1 MDRFKNVV
9 LIGEGTYGRVYKAVW
24 KETGGSVAIKRID
37 IEPGAGL
44 PLTAIREIKMLKK
57 LQSTHIVR
65 LQNTFFAQNSLYLIM
80 EFLPFDLSGLI
91 QTGYVFSSEQIRS
104 LSHQLVDAARYI
116 HSRGLIHRDI
126 KSGNILLDKR
136 GCLKLADF
144 GLTRD
149 AEKLMTNRV
158 CTLWYR
164 APELLLG
171 AQSYDLKV
179 DSWSIAC
186 VILEMG
192 MGRPPFRGNDE
203 VSQIKA
209 IFESLGAPAE
219 TYMWSDILEQK
230 KYPTI
235 STWSRLMRDTYGTYF
250 EDGMLELVG
259 ELLRLSPRERISP
272 LNAIKLDILSKCAK
286 RPIPIISEEA
296 HEHYCRRGREED
308 SRAGL

>member
-9 LIGEGTYGRVYKAVW
+9 LIGEGTYGRVYKASW
-24 KETGGSVAIKRID
+24 KETGGPVAIKRID
-37 IEPGAGL
+37 IEPGSGL

-57 LQSTHIVR
+57 LRSTHIVR
-65 LQNTFFAQNSLYLIM
+65 LQSIFFAQESLYLIM

-91 QTGYVFSSEQIRS
+91 QTGYVFTSEQILS
-104 LSHQLVDAARYI
+104 LSHQLMDATRYI
-116 HSRGLIHRDI
+116 HSQGIIHRDI
-126 KSGNILLDKR
+126 KSGNILLDRR

-144 GLTRD
+144 GLTRE

-203 VSQIKA
+203 VSQVKA

-219 TYMWSDILEQK
+219 TYMWSEIPI
-230 KYPTI
+230 PTDRI
-235 STWSRLMRDTYGTYF
+235 PFEKVVSSLNAECSLPSEGYDLLYRMMDLVPSR
-250 EDGMLELVG
+250 
-259 ELLRLSPRERISP
+259 RISAEDALQHP
-272 LNAIKLDILSKCAK
+272 FFNDI
-286 RPIPIISEEA
+286 R
-296 HEHYCRRGREED
+296 
-308 SRAGL
+308 

>member
-9 LIGEGTYGRVYKAVW
+9 LIGEGTYGRVYKALW
-24 KETGGSVAIKRID
+24 KETGECVAIKRID
-37 IEPGAGL
+37 VEPSVGL
-44 PLTAIREIKMLKK
+44 PLTAIREIKLLKK
-57 LQSTHIVR
+57 LQSAHIVR
-65 LQNTFFAQNSLYLIM
+65 LQNTFFAHDSLYLIM

-91 QTGYVFSSEQIRS
+91 QTGYVFSNEQILS

-116 HSRGLIHRDI
+116 HSKGLIHRDI
-126 KSGNILLDKR
+126 KSGNILLNRR

-144 GLTRD
+144 GLTRN

-186 VILEMG
+186 VILEMC

-235 STWSRLMRDTYGTYF
+235 STWNKLIRETYGTYF

-272 LNAIKLDILSKCAK
+272 LNAIKLDILSTCANK
-286 RPIPIISEEA
+286 PIPIISEEA

-308 SRAGL
+308 LKAGL